1 MIPKLVLASASPYRA
16 RALSDLGYT
25 FESVAADIDERSAV
39 AADHK
44 ALSLL
49 LARSKCEAVA
59 KSFEDAVVL
68 GSDQVGVC
76 DGKLLTKPGSAS
88 AAASQLRHCSG
99 KHARFYTSV
108 VVSYP
113 AETVPASN
121 TSDAACVVT
130 ELQYRSL
137 SDQEINTYIG
147 IDNPLDTAGAFKIE
161 SHGLALFSR
170 VTSDDPSALIGL
182 PLIATMRML
191 RAAGLDPLQQN
202 HRA

>member
-25 FESVAADIDERSAV
+25 FVTMAADIDERSAV
-39 AADHK
+39 ASDHK

-49 LARSKCEAVA
+49 LARAKCDVVA
-59 KSFEDAVVL
+59 QKFEDAVVI

-76 DGKLLTKPGSAS
+76 DGKMLIKPGSAS

-99 KHARFYTSV
+99 RSAQFYTSV

-113 AETVPASN
+113 TETYPASR

-137 SDQEINTYIG
+137 TEREINRYIE

-161 SHGLALFSR
+161 GHGLALFSR
-170 VTSDDPSALIGL
+170 VTSDDPSALVGL

-191 RAAGLDPLQQN
+191 RAVGLDPLQQN
-202 HRA
+202 HQA

>member
-1 MIPKLVLASASPYRA
+1 MI
-16 RALSDLGYT
+16 G
-25 FESVAADIDERSAV
+25 ESCIQTSGRTGKAGFHGTHYKDRVADADAPAGR
-39 AADHK
+39 
-44 ALSLL
+44 
-49 LARSKCEAVA
+49 
-59 KSFEDAVVL
+59 
-68 GSDQVGVC
+68 
-76 DGKLLTKPGSAS
+76 
-88 AAASQLRHCSG
+88 
-99 KHARFYTSV
+99 V